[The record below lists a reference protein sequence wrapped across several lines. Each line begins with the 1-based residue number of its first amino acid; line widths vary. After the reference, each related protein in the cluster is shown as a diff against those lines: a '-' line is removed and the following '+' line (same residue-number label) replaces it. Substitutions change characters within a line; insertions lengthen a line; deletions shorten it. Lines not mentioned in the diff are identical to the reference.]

1 MALNGGIEMNRPVS
15 VKIISSI
22 RAGEKVQCPKC
33 GKTLN
38 YKGNKENASF
48 IYCESPECKYKL
60 IVN

>member
-1 MALNGGIEMNRPVS
+1 MNRPVS